1 MRNPLQSGA
10 NRNKNSNLRVTRM
23 QSSMADFKE
32 NIQMKKVTVGS
43 GYNMYRN
50 KRTLEHQG
58 MSSFEPTN
66 MVMLQPKQH

>member
-1 MRNPLQSGA
+1 
-10 NRNKNSNLRVTRM
+10 
-23 QSSMADFKE
+23 
-32 NIQMKKVTVGS
+32 MKKVTVGS